1 MYLSWLPKSYDS
13 NFLFVM
19 LMSTLLTGNY
29 CVGTVHALL
38 LAAIF
43 TEQKPVGTYNE
54 LIKECFRCT
63 RNTMQ
68 VCKKSASVNKSS
80 TSQPVHTLS
89 CGSPRCKQAYFSE
102 KLVLCC
108 SLVGYSVG
116 LVIVGMALI
125 EHVLCQ

>member
-1 MYLSWLPKSYDS
+1 MLPPYKK
-13 NFLFVM
+13 
-19 LMSTLLTGNY
+19 
-29 CVGTVHALL
+29 H
-38 LAAIF
+38 
-43 TEQKPVGTYNE
+43 
-54 LIKECFRCT
+54 
-63 RNTMQ
+63 Q

-80 TSQPVHTLS
+80 TSQPIHTLS

-125 EHVLCQ
+125 EHVKACVSNYTKVLISWIYGQYKRHFTHYALVAWESSCTCSYNTCYKIGSIFYIEGEL